1 MQTMNMSNV
10 NETYGYNPAQADFAF
25 GAVDD
30 HHSGPGVS
38 GGGGGGSHGG
48 MYGRS
53 VRPSTSASS
62 LSGSSSAAN
71 TPGAEGGYGQ
81 GHGDNVDIN
90 RCE

>member
-1 MQTMNMSNV
+1 MQTMSGMGGVDS
-10 NETYGYNPAQADFAF
+10 YSYNPAQADFAY

-30 HHSGPGVS
+30 HHAGA
-38 GGGGGGSHGG
+38 GGGGVGG
-48 MYGRS
+48 YGRS

-71 TPGAEGGYGQ
+71 TPGADGGYGQ
-81 GHGDNVDIN
+81 AGHNDNVDIN